1 MLTPS
6 CVPRTGLQPPAG
18 PPPPR
23 VATFLLL
30 YSSAGVVLSDLHLS
44 LDVSIVVR
52 KQTGYKEI

>member
-1 MLTPS
+1 MLMPS
-6 CVPRTGLQPPAG
+6 CVPRTGLPPPAG